1 MRLSMKFGGTSVG
14 DGTRIREVANLVRA
28 VVAEGH
34 QVAVVVS
41 AMSGVTDALIRAAR
55 TAADGDATTYRAV
68 RDDLLMRHWQA
79 VREIVAPEE
88 VNALSED
95 IRATLDNLENLCRAI
110 HVLGEVTP
118 RAMDLISSLG
128 ERFTASLTAAA
139 LRALG
144 QPAEAIIA
152 TELILTDAA
161 FGGANPDVA
170 VTRER
175 VRKRLLPLLDH
186 GVVPVVTGFMGA
198 TIDGHVT
205 TLGRGG
211 SDYSGSIIGA
221 ALDSDEVWIWTDVDG
236 ILTAD
241 PRVVPDAQ
249 TLPTVSFSEAA
260 DLAYYGAKVLHPKS
274 ILPAVEQNIPIRIKN
289 TFNPTHPGTLVIS
302 RSEPNGRT
310 VKAITAIKGLSLVT
324 VEGRGMLG
332 VPGVA
337 AKVFTA
343 VADAGVN
350 VLMISQSSSEQSIC
364 FTVVADSSHRVTAA
378 LERAFEWELARR
390 NIDRISAQ
398 DGVGI
403 VSVVGS
409 GMKVVPGIA
418 AKVFGALGRAL
429 INVIS
434 IAQGSSEHNM
444 SLVLDEADLT
454 QAVRLIHAEFELG
467 KPTPEPALA
476 AGLQIQREQ

>member
-1 MRLSMKFGGTSVG
+1 MRLAMKFGGTSVG
-14 DGTRIREVANLVRA
+14 SGQRIAEVAGLVRA
-28 VVAEGH
+28 AIAEGR
-34 QVAVVVS
+34 QVVVVVS

-55 TAADGDATTYRAV
+55 TAAAGDAQTYRAI
-68 RDDLLMRHWQA
+68 RDDLLIRHWQV
-79 VREIVAPEE
+79 VREVADSQEARTLDDE
-88 VNALSED
+88 
-95 IRATLDNLENLCRAI
+95 IRVALDNLENLCRAI

-118 RAMDLISSLG
+118 RAMDLVSSMG
-128 ERFTASLTAAA
+128 ERFTASLVAAA
-139 LRALG
+139 LRAQG
-144 QPAEAIIA
+144 QPAEALLA
-152 TELILTDAA
+152 TDLIRTDAN
-161 FGGANPDVA
+161 FGNAMPDMT
-170 VTRER
+170 VTREQMQA
-175 VRKRLLPLLDH
+175 RLLPLLEQ
-186 GVVPVVTGFMGA
+186 GVVPVITGFMAA
-198 TIDGHVT
+198 TADGLVT

-211 SDYSGSIIGA
+211 SDFSGSIVGA
-221 ALDSDEVWIWTDVDG
+221 CLDCDEVWIWTDVDG

-241 PRVVPDAQ
+241 PRLVKDAQ

-274 ILPAVEQNIPIRIKN
+274 IIPAVERGIPIRIKN
-289 TFNPTHPGTLVIS
+289 TFNPSHPGTLVLS
-302 RSEPNGRT
+302 KSESNGRT

-343 VADAGVN
+343 VANAEVN

-364 FTVVADSSHRVTAA
+364 FTVVAESSRQVISS
-378 LERAFEWELARR
+378 LEKAFELELARR
-390 NIDRISAQ
+390 NIDRIASQ
-398 DGVGI
+398 DDVGI

-418 AKVFGALGRAL
+418 AKVFGALGRAS

-444 SLVLDEADLT
+444 SLVLDQRDLND
-454 QAVRLIHAEFELG
+454 AVRLIHAEFELG
-467 KPTPEPALA
+467 KATAEPILA
-476 AGLQIQREQ
+476 H

>member
-1 MRLSMKFGGTSVG
+1 MRLTMKFGGTSVG
-14 DGTRIREVANLVRA
+14 SAQRIAAVAGLVGEA
-28 VVAEGH
+28 AQQGH

-55 TAADGDATTYRAV
+55 TAAEGDPTTYRSI
-68 RDDLLMRHWQA
+68 RDDLLMRHWQV
-79 VREIVAPEE
+79 VREVANPQEAGALNEE
-88 VNALSED
+88 

-118 RAMDLISSLG
+118 RALDLISSLG

-139 LRALG
+139 LRAQG
-144 QPAEAIIA
+144 QPAEALLA
-152 TELILTDAA
+152 TELILTDGAYGA
-161 FGGANPDVA
+161 ANPDMTA
-170 VTRER
+170 TREQ
-175 VRKRLLPLLDH
+175 VRSRLLPLLEH

-198 TIDGHVT
+198 TADGHVT

-211 SDYSGSIIGA
+211 SDYSGSLIGA

-249 TLPTVSFSEAA
+249 TLPSVSFSEAA

-274 ILPAVEQNIPIRIKN
+274 ILPAVERAIPIRIKN
-289 TFNPTHPGTLVIS
+289 TFNPTHPGTLVIT
-302 RSEPNGRT
+302 RSEPNGRP

-343 VADAGVN
+343 VAEAGVN

-364 FTVVADSSHRVTAA
+364 FTVLAESSARVIKA
-378 LERAFEWELARR
+378 LENVFELELARR

-409 GMKVVPGIA
+409 RMKAVPGIA
-418 AKVFGALGRAL
+418 AKVFGALGRAM

-444 SLVLDEADLT
+444 SLVLEEGDLHE
-454 QAVRLIHAEFELG
+454 AVRLIHAEFELG
-467 KPTPEPALA
+467 TPVA
-476 AGLQIQREQ
+476 ADELVTA